1 MSIQKVY
8 YNMKLKEI
16 ILILYNMI
24 YKKKEMESHHIL
36 INLIKLKNKL

>member
-24 YKKKEMESHHIL
+24 YKKKGNGITSYIDQF
-36 INLIKLKNKL
+36 NQIKK